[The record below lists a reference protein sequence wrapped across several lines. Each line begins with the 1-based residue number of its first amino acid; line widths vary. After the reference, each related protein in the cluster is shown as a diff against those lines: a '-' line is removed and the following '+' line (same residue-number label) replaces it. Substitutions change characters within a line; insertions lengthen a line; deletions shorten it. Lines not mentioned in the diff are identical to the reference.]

1 MFASPIVDGN
11 LVFIGSCA
19 GAFYALNKENG
30 AVVWKYDIT
39 KDGDQ
44 TSFHGN
50 PLLVEDLII
59 TGTDGRSL
67 GHVYAFEKATGKVRW
82 KIPFTKGVA
91 NSSGVPTDLVRSGSN
106 AYGVALGDEL
116 VCFEWETG
124 KLKWTFASGFSKER
138 FEWSHSPAVA
148 SQRVFFGGLDG
159 VAYALEESTGKVV
172 WHRALGAKITTAI
185 TTVDDGL
192 VLGTSDNKLYRL
204 SQKSGEILSEFTLS
218 SKPWWACTAAE
229 NAILLL
235 TNNGGRVDTLH
246 CFDLN
251 LKKVIWQQKV
261 ASEWSTAR
269 PFVWNGAAL
278 AGNVSG
284 EVFAFRLSDGA
295 QLWSHKLEGAI
306 RSFGYAGAQLFF
318 GTTQGK
324 VFALSPQTRNK

>member
-1 MFASPIVDGN
+1 VFASPIVDGK

-19 GAFYALNKENG
+19 GVFYALDKDRG
-30 AVVWKYDIT
+30 TVAWKYDIT

-59 TGTDGRSL
+59 TGADGRSI

-91 NSSGVPTDLVRSGSN
+91 NSSGVPTDIVRSDGN

-116 VCFEWETG
+116 VCFDWKTG
-124 KLKWTFASGFSKER
+124 KLQWRFASGFSKER

-148 SQRVFFGGLDG
+148 AQRVFFGGLDG
-159 VAYALEESTGKVV
+159 VAYALVASSGKVL
-172 WHRALGAKITTAI
+172 WQRKLDAKITTAAATI
-185 TTVDDGL
+185 DESL
-192 VLGTSDNKLYRL
+192 VLGTNDNKLYRL
-204 SQKSGEILSEFTLS
+204 SQKSGEVLSELVLGA
-218 SKPWWACTAAE
+218 KPWWAFTVAE
-229 NAILLL
+229 SAILLL
-235 TNNGGRVDTLH
+235 TNDNGRVDALH
-246 CFDLN
+246 CFDRALQKN
-251 LKKVIWQQKV
+251 LWQQQA

-269 PFVWNGAAL
+269 PFVWNGVAL

-295 QLWSHKLEGAI
+295 QLWSHQLEGAI
-306 RSFGYAGAQLFF
+306 RSFGDDGAQLFF

-324 VFALSPQTRNK
+324 VFALSLKKRSE